1 MKLSEGSLTAVCY
14 VVAGSIFSTIILVT
28 VLGNSLVVL
37 ALLTNKTL
45 QQPCNYFLA
54 SLAFADLGVRFIII
68 YGECGSTVSVEM
80 EGFSLTEIF
89 RTERSLLIMNELS
102 IVNIFLIPYNDN
114 MLQLVLENLLLP
126 CCRKNSALLVCR
138 WDCW

>member
-1 MKLSEGSLTAVCY
+1 M
-14 VVAGSIFSTIILVT
+14 AGSIFSTIILVT
-28 VLGNSLVVL
+28 VLGNTLVVL

-54 SLAFADLGVRFIII
+54 SLAFADLGVRFLII
-68 YGECGSTVSVEM
+68 YGQCGSTISVEM